1 MKSNAAFSLLELM
14 ISVAIIADL
23 AVIAVP
29 SFIRSREF
37 AQDSRF
43 SADLRTAV
51 DAFEMYA
58 AENNG
63 YPQNSPTGI
72 VPPGMNQYLRAMSW
86 SGRNTIGGEWAWDN
100 NRNGSVAAVCV
111 EFRSAADELRMTR
124 VDERIDNGVLSTGAF
139 RKLSETRYGFIIE

>member
-1 MKSNAAFSLLELM
+1 MKSNAAFSMLELM
-14 ISVAIIADL
+14 ISVAIVADI

-43 SADLRTAV
+43 ASDLRTAV

-63 YPQNSPTGI
+63 YPPNAPTAT
-72 VPPGMNQYLRAMSW
+72 VPMGMDQYLRAMNW
-86 SGRNTIGGEWAWDN
+86 SAGNTIGGEWAWDN

-111 EFRSAADELRMTR
+111 AFRGAADELRMVR
-124 VDERIDNGVLSTGAF
+124 IDERIDNGILTTGAF
-139 RKLSETRYGFIIE
+139 RKISDNRYGFIIE

>member
-1 MKSNAAFSLLELM
+1 MKSNAAFSMLELM
-14 ISVAIIADL
+14 ISVAIIADI

-43 SADLRTAV
+43 ASDLRIAV

-63 YPQNSPTGI
+63 YPPNAPTAT
-72 VPPGMNQYLRAMSW
+72 VPQGMDQYLRAMNW
-86 SGRNTIGGEWAWDN
+86 SAGNTIGGEWAWDN
-100 NRNGSVAAVCV
+100 NRNGSIAAVCV
-111 EFRSAADELRMTR
+111 EFRSAADELRMVR
-124 VDERIDNGVLSTGAF
+124 IDERIDNGILTTGAF
-139 RKLSETRYGFIIE
+139 RKISDNRYGFIIE